1 MVNVLISTYNGE
13 TYIAQQ
19 IDSILEQTY
28 SDFRI
33 YVRDDGSNDGTLN
46 VLSKYENEK
55 QIVVFKGENI
65 GFGRSFLWL
74 LNEIDTGEYWAFCDQ
89 DDVWAKDKLQKAVDA
104 LERMDNC
111 NPNYYVHDFYITDE
125 QLNIEGEHKNY
136 IKNYSFQM
144 AITEC
149 LHMGFATVF
158 NRKFRSYMLKGDI
171 SKLPTHDWW
180 AELIAMEFGTI
191 YVDSYLGAYHR
202 RLQTSVSGSALKNRI
217 KWFKGALG
225 GQSEIPTI
233 AKEFYDT
240 FEKNMNQKDKKV
252 LSLFA
257 NRRYNL
263 IHAVCKTCY
272 PKRWRSSILSEM
284 CVRFLMLI
292 GRI

>member
-13 TYIAQQ
+13 KYIAQQ
-19 IDSILEQTY
+19 IESILEQTY
-28 SDFRI
+28 RDFRI
-33 YVRDDGSNDGTLN
+33 YVRDDGSTDNTLSI
-46 VLSKYENEK
+46 LRKYEDK
-55 QIVVFKGENI
+55 DQIKVFEGANA

-74 LNEIDTGEYWAFCDQ
+74 LDQIDTGEYWAFCDQ
-89 DDVWAKDKLQKAVDA
+89 DDVWVKDKLQKAVATLDD
-104 LERMDNC
+104 MDNDK
-111 NPNYYVHDFYITDE
+111 PNYYVHDFYITDE
-125 QLNIEGEHKNY
+125 QLNVEGKYINY

-158 NRKFRSYMLKGDI
+158 NREFRSYMLKGDI

-191 YVDSYLGAYHR
+191 YVDSYPGAYHR

-225 GQSEIPTI
+225 GQSEIPAI
-233 AKEFYDT
+233 AREFYDV
-240 FEKNMNQKDKKV
+240 FGQNMDRKDKKV
-252 LSLFA
+252 LGLFTKRQYSLISA
-257 NRRYNL
+257 LR
-263 IHAVCKTCY
+263 KTCY

-292 GRI
+292 GKI